1 MPRVSPAT
9 LYKACY
15 GKYAIAAVNV
25 FCMEQ
30 VLGLFKAA
38 DRASAP
44 FIVALT
50 PYAREFA
57 SPVMFENMFQAAA
70 AMYPE
75 AVFAT
80 HVDHGNEAHCT
91 DAIKSGWYTS
101 VMIDASHDPFEE
113 NVRRTSAIVEL
124 AHAHDVVVE
133 AELGVLSGVEDEI
146 VVAEGKASY
155 TDPDE
160 CEAFVSRTGCDSL
173 AIAVGTSHGAYK
185 FAGDQGLQFHIL
197 EEIQQRLPKFPLV
210 LHGGSNVDVREV
222 NRINKAGGGLKQG
235 AKGVA
240 PDEIQKAIS
249 YGVCKINVATD
260 ARILWTRVYRE
271 FFRDEPDQIDLVVPG
286 KTYIADYADLIESKF
301 DLFNARNQAQYFRIA
316 EAASPASR

>member
-9 LYKACY
+9 LYEACY

-38 DRASAP
+38 DRAAAP

-57 SPVMFENMFQAAA
+57 SPVMFENMIQAAA
-70 AMYPE
+70 KMYPD

-80 HVDHGNEAHCT
+80 HVDHGNEIHCT

-124 AHAHDVVVE
+124 AHAHNVVVE

-146 VVAEGKASY
+146 VVAEGNASY
-155 TDPDE
+155 TDPDQ
-160 CEAFVSRTGCDSL
+160 CEEFVSRTGCDSL

-210 LHGGSNVDVREV
+210 LHGGSNVDVNEV

-240 PDEIQKAIS
+240 PEEIGKAIT

-301 DLFNARNQAQYFRIA
+301 DLFNARDKAQYFRID
-316 EAASPASR
+316 EAASPASS